1 LDDLKLFDRKTA
13 QALMTILAF
22 GLALLFLWAAWRAL
36 LTFLFA
42 IFFAYLLEAPVSR
55 LQGWLRGSRMAAI
68 LAVYV
73 VLIVGLTG
81 IFSIAGPPVVQEGQR
96 LMQQAPQWASDI
108 SSGQIARSV
117 GSQHGWSTQTQQR
130 IESFL
135 LNHRQDVIRT
145 SQDLVLR
152 AAKTVRNVWWLV
164 LVPIFAIFFLKDGKK
179 FGDLIIGSVRNQ
191 RNREIVAA
199 TMEEMNLMLAG
210 FIRSQLVLAGMAVA
224 VVTLVI
230 WAMRV
235 PYAFALGPAAGV
247 LEFIPVAGPFVGGL
261 LIVGVAVF
269 SGYGHI
275 LWLMVFL
282 LVWRG
287 IQDYVSAPRI
297 MGRELA
303 LHPLAVLFGVLA
315 GGEVAG
321 VIGVFLSIPV
331 LASIR
336 ILWYTARRLYRKT
349 QPHPE
354 NA

>member
-1 LDDLKLFDRKTA
+1 
-13 QALMTILAF
+13 MTILAF

-68 LAVYV
+68 LTVYV

-81 IFSIAGPPVVQEGQR
+81 ISSLAGPSVVQEGQR
-96 LMQQAPQWASDI
+96 LMQQTPQWASDI

-135 LNHRQDVIRT
+135 LNHQPDVIRT
-145 SQDLVLR
+145 AKDLVLR
-152 AAKTVRNVWWLV
+152 AAKTVRNLWWLV

-179 FGDLIIGSVRNQ
+179 IGDLIIGSVRNQ

-210 FIRSQLVLAGMAVA
+210 FIRSQLVLAGMAMA

-235 PYAFALGPAAGV
+235 PYAFALGPAAGA

-275 LWLMVFL
+275 IWLVVFL
-282 LVWRG
+282 LLWRG

-331 LASIR
+331 LASVR
-336 ILWYTARRLYRKT
+336 ILWHTASRLYRKA
-349 QPHPE
+349 QPHTG